1 MGQPYL
7 INPSDQSGITMNEN
21 QKKVS
26 DDYRSNWDAIFKKE
40 VQPEPSQPI
49 RSTSE
54 GSGDEMGKDEVGAGL

>member
-1 MGQPYL
+1 
-7 INPSDQSGITMNEN
+7 MNEN

-26 DDYRSNWDAIFKKE
+26 DDYRTNWDAIFKKE

-54 GSGDEMGKDEVGAGL
+54 GGGNEMGEDEMGIGV